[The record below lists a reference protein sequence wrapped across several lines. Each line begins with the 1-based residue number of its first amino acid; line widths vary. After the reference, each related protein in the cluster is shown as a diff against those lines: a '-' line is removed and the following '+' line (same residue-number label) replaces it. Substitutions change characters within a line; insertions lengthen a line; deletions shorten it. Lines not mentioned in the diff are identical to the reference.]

1 MPEGRQSPPPEQ
13 QSGRQQQD
21 PPASGHGVNK
31 TDDKDP
37 KDQLKVRCL
46 EALRYDH
53 DTNSCRTSNQTPR
66 VSPRM
71 SSRRSSPRP
80 RNSQFF
86 RMNNFERSIANA
98 LQNK

>member
-53 DTNSCRTSNQTPR
+53 DTNSIQNLESNPKGITED
-66 VSPRM
+66 VLKEKFSKT
-71 SSRRSSPRP
+71 
-80 RNSQFF
+80 
-86 RMNNFERSIANA
+86 E
-98 LQNK
+98 K